1 MPDAPN
7 RFPFLLST
15 ILGGL
20 LVLAGVSFL
29 GYSIGVYL
37 EILPG
42 SKVVV
47 PKPVALEQARPTAT
61 PAPPATPTPDV
72 PRAPVPTATMRPA
85 PTRVIA
91 GVDQPVAPKPTMR
104 PITGAML
111 APPDPAIFD
120 SLMVPADAEDRA
132 YWGDRPRPGLAVH
145 LEIPAV
151 DIDTDVTEGG
161 IITNKQGQLEWQTVP
176 FIAVQY
182 RETALVGARGNA
194 VISGHVVTIAEGNV
208 FRNLYKVNVGDSVG
222 VETKEGRYTY
232 VVDEVKLVKPNAVEV
247 MAPTNTPVLTLI
259 TCGGEFDSRSRSF
272 SDRLIVVSRL
282 VDWERLDAPPADTAA
297 WDGGL

>member
-1 MPDAPN
+1 LPESPN
-7 RFPFLLST
+7 RFPFVLST
-15 ILGGL
+15 ILGGI

-42 SKVVV
+42 SRVVV
-47 PKPVALEQARPTAT
+47 PKPVALEQPRPT
-61 PAPPATPTPDV
+61 PAPARIATPTPV
-72 PRAPVPTATMRPA
+72 APRAPVLTATMRPA
-85 PTRVIA
+85 PTRVVA
-91 GVDQPVAPKPTMR
+91 SSDQSAAPRPTMR

-120 SLMVPADAEDRA
+120 AIQVPADAEDRA
-132 YWGDRPRPGLAVH
+132 YWGDRPRPAFAVH
-145 LEIPAV
+145 LEIPSI

-208 FRNLYKVNVGDSVG
+208 FRNLYKVNVGDAVG
-222 VETKEGRYTY
+222 VETAEGRYTY
-232 VVDEVKLVKPNAVEV
+232 IVEEVKLVKPNAVEV
-247 MAPTNTPVLTLI
+247 MAPSTSPILTLI

-282 VDWERLDAPPADTAA
+282 ADWEKLDTPANVAL
-297 WDGGL
+297 DGGS

>member
-1 MPDAPN
+1 LPDSPN
-7 RFPFLLST
+7 RFPFVLST

-42 SKVVV
+42 TRVVV
-47 PKPVALEQARPTAT
+47 PKPVALEQPRPTSE
-61 PAPPATPTPDV
+61 PVRLVTPTPDGR
-72 PRAPVPTATMRPA
+72 RAPAPTATMRPA
-85 PTRVIA
+85 PTRVIGSA
-91 GVDQPVAPKPTMR
+91 DQPVAPRPTMR
-104 PITGAML
+104 PATGAML

-120 SLMVPADAEDRA
+120 TIQVPADAEDRA
-132 YWGDRPRPGLAVH
+132 YWGDRPRPAFAVH
-145 LEIPAV
+145 LEIPSV
-151 DIDTDVTEGG
+151 DIDTEVTEGG

-208 FRNLYKVNVGDSVG
+208 FRNLYKVNVGDAVG
-222 VETKEGRYTY
+222 VETAEGRYTY
-232 VVDEVKLVKPNAVEV
+232 IVEEVKLVKPNAVEV
-247 MAPTNTPVLTLI
+247 MAPTTSPILTLI
-259 TCGGEFDSRSRSF
+259 TCGGEFDPRSRSF

-282 VDWERLDAPPADTAA
+282 ADWEKLDTPPNVAL
-297 WDGGL
+297 DGGS

>member
-1 MPDAPN
+1 V
-7 RFPFLLST
+7 LST

-47 PKPVALEQARPTAT
+47 PKPVALEQARPTST
-61 PAPPATPTPDV
+61 PPVAATPTPE
-72 PRAPVPTATMRPA
+72 PQRPAATPTMRPA
-85 PTRVIA
+85 PTRAIA
-91 GVDQPVAPKPTMR
+91 AADETPAPRPTMR
-104 PITGAML
+104 PVTGEML
-111 APPDPAIFD
+111 APPDPAIYE
-120 SLMVPADAEDRA
+120 SIQVPADSEDRP

-145 LEIPAV
+145 LEIPSI

-161 IITNKQGQLEWQTVP
+161 IITNREGNLEWQTVP

-208 FRNLYKVNVGDSVG
+208 FRNLYKVNVGDAVG
-222 VETKEGRYTY
+222 VETKDGRYTY
-232 VVDEVKLVKPNAVEV
+232 IVEEVKLVKPNAIEV
-247 MAPTNTPVLTLI
+247 MAPSTSPILTLI
-259 TCGGEFDSRSRSF
+259 TCGGEFDTRTRSF

-282 VDWERLDAPPADTAA
+282 ADWHRLDPPSPNAA
-297 WDGGL
+297 LDDRPATPSDGGL

>member
-1 MPDAPN
+1 M
-7 RFPFLLST
+7 LST

-47 PKPVALEQARPTAT
+47 PKPVALEQPRPTST
-61 PAPPATPTPDV
+61 PPALVTPTPDV
-72 PRAPVPTATMRPA
+72 PRRAAPTATMRPA
-85 PTRVIA
+85 PTRA
-91 GVDQPVAPKPTMR
+91 VASADPTPAVRPTMR
-104 PITGAML
+104 PVTGAML

-120 SLMVPADAEDRA
+120 TIQVPADAEDRA

-145 LEIPAV
+145 LEIPSI
-151 DIDTDVTEGG
+151 DIETEVTEGG
-161 IITNKQGQLEWQTVP
+161 IIVNKQGQLEWQTVP

-208 FRNLYKVNVGDSVG
+208 FRNLYKVNVGDAVG

-232 VVDEVKLVKPNAVEV
+232 IVEEIKLVKPNAVEV
-247 MAPTNTPVLTLI
+247 MAPTTSPVLTLI
-259 TCGGEFDSRSRSF
+259 TCGGEFDTRTRSF

-282 VDWERLDAPPADTAA
+282 ANWERLDAPPPGTAIDSA
-297 WDGGL
+297 PESSLDGGS